1 MTALSAILSR
11 ISTIESKLRALDAPA
26 PAASPP
32 PAFSAV
38 LRRELAPSSPAASS
52 DVDSA
57 VRAAASRYNL
67 DPALVH
73 AVIKAESDYDPKCHS
88 RAGAMGLMQLMPETC
103 SDYGITDPYD
113 ATQNIMGGCRE
124 LREHLD
130 QFGGNTELA
139 LAAYNAG
146 PNAVRR
152 HGGIPPY
159 RETQAY
165 VPRVMGYWKQGL
177 SNQGVR

>member
-1 MTALSAILSR
+1 MTSLSAILSR
-11 ISTIESKLRALDAPA
+11 ISTIEAKLGTLVAPA
-26 PAASPP
+26 PVASPQP
-32 PAFSAV
+32 TFAAV
-38 LRRELAPSSPAASS
+38 IRRELAPTPAAPTG
-52 DVDSA
+52 VDAA
-57 VRAAASRYNL
+57 VREAASRYGL

-88 RAGAMGLMQLMPETC
+88 HAGAMGLMQLMPETC
-103 SDYGITDPYD
+103 RDYGISDPYD

-130 QFGGNTELA
+130 QFGGDTELA

-165 VPRVMGYWKQGL
+165 VPRVMGYWKQG
-177 SNQGVR
+177 VH